1 MNIVLTG
8 SIAFDYLM
16 TFPGYFKDNI
26 LPDMIEKI
34 SLSFLVDSLTR
45 RPGGIAANIGY
56 TLALLGEHPRVMA
69 TVGSDFEEQR
79 NWLESHGVDTSAI
92 RTIPDLLTASFF
104 VTTDRAN
111 AQIASFFPGA
121 MARAS
126 ELSLKDLTPSPEVV
140 VISPNDPVAM
150 SAYAKQAG
158 ELDCQIIYDPSQQ
171 IVRLDAEDIRAGI
184 EAADALF
191 CNDYEYGLI
200 MEKTGLTIESILTST
215 DFVVITRGEQGATVD
230 TPESQIHTPII
241 PPERVADPTG
251 VGDAFRGGFLKGY
264 LHQLNFSLCTQM
276 GALAATYCL
285 EQDGPQGHHFTWKA
299 FVDRFR
305 QHFDDDG
312 VLDTLTDSSRTNA
325 PPP

>member
-16 TFPGYFKDNI
+16 TFPGYFKENI

-34 SLSFLVDSLTR
+34 SLSFLVDSLIR

-56 TLALLGEHPRVMA
+56 TLALLGEKPKVMA

-79 NWLESHGVDTSAI
+79 AWLESHGVDTSAI

-121 MARAS
+121 MARAA
-126 ELSLKDLTPSPEVV
+126 ELSLKDLNPKPDVV
-140 VISPNDPVAM
+140 LVSPNDPEAM
-150 SAYAKQAG
+150 SAYIDQSKALGCK
-158 ELDCQIIYDPSQQ
+158 LIYDPSQQ
-171 IVRLDAEDIRAGI
+171 IVRLDGDQLVAGI
-184 EAADALF
+184 ESAEALF

-200 MEKTGLTIESILTST
+200 QDKTELDIEAMLTTT
-215 DFVVITRGEQGATVD
+215 AFVVITRGADGATVS
-230 TPESQIHTPII
+230 TVEGEVEISVV
-241 PPERVADPTG
+241 PPEQIADPTG
-251 VGDAFRGGFLKGY
+251 VGDAFRGGFFKGY
-264 LHQLNFSLCTQM
+264 LNQLPLPLCAQM
-276 GALAATYCL
+276 GALSATYCL
-285 EQDGPQGHHFTWKA
+285 EQDGPQGHHFTTVE
-299 FVDRFR
+299 FVERFR

-312 VLDTLTDSSRTNA
+312 LLDFLIHT
-325 PPP
+325 

>member
-56 TLALLGEHPRVMA
+56 TLALLGEQPRVMA

-79 NWLESHGVDTSAI
+79 SWLESHGVDTSAI
-92 RTIPDLLTASFF
+92 RTIPDMLTASFF
-104 VTTDRAN
+104 VTTDRSN

-126 ELSLKDLTPSPEVV
+126 ELSLNDLTPTPEVV
-140 VISPNDPVAM
+140 VISPNDPLAM

-158 ELDCQIIYDPSQQ
+158 ELGCQIIYDPSQQ
-171 IVRLDAEDIRAGI
+171 IVRLDEEDVRAGI
-184 EAADALF
+184 EAAEALF

-200 MEKTGLTIESILTST
+200 EEKTGLTIESILTNT
-215 DFVVITRGEQGATVD
+215 AFVVITRGDEGATVD
-230 TPESQIHTPII
+230 TPQGQVQIPII
-241 PPERVADPTG
+241 PPERIADPTG

-264 LHQLNFSLCTQM
+264 LHQLDLSLCARM
-276 GALAATYCL
+276 GTLAAAYCL

-305 QHFDDDG
+305 QHFDDGG
-312 VLDTLTDSSRTNA
+312 VLNTLTES
-325 PPP
+325 

>member
-56 TLALLGEHPRVMA
+56 TLALLGEQPRVMA

-79 NWLESHGVDTSAI
+79 SWLESHGVDTSAI
-92 RTIPDLLTASFF
+92 RTIPDMLTASFF
-104 VTTDRAN
+104 VTTDRSN

-126 ELSLKDLTPSPEVV
+126 ELSLNDLTPTPEVV
-140 VISPNDPVAM
+140 VISPNDPLAM

-158 ELDCQIIYDPSQQ
+158 ELGCQIIYDPSQQ
-171 IVRLDAEDIRAGI
+171 IVRLDEEDVRAGI
-184 EAADALF
+184 EAAEALF

-200 MEKTGLTIESILTST
+200 EEKTGLTIESILTNT
-215 DFVVITRGEQGATVD
+215 AFVVITRGDEGATVD
-230 TPESQIHTPII
+230 TPQGQVQIPII
-241 PPERVADPTG
+241 PPERIADPTG

-264 LHQLNFSLCTQM
+264 LHQLDLSLCARM
-276 GALAATYCL
+276 GTLAATYCL

-305 QHFDDDG
+305 QHFDDGG
-312 VLDTLTDSSRTNA
+312 VLNTLTES
-325 PPP
+325 